1 MNPPNK
7 QPTRRSRPAARK
19 ARPPGP
25 AGKHVLRL
33 FVAGA
38 TVRSHQAIQRVQ
50 ELCATEL
57 KDLCELE
64 VIDIYQ
70 QPAATKS
77 AQIVAVPTLIKELP
91 FPPQRFVG
99 DMSNTE
105 RIVVGLH
112 LQH

>member
-1 MNPPNK
+1 MK
-7 QPTRRSRPAARK
+7 ATSSASPTTQAFEQAAAVR
-19 ARPPGP
+19 P
-25 AGKHVLRL
+25 AGKYVLRL
-33 FVAGA
+33 YVAGA
-38 TVRSHQAIQRVQ
+38 TDRSRQAILRARQ
-50 ELCATEL
+50 
-57 KDLCELE
+57 LCEAELTAGYDLE